1 MYRDET
7 KNLVEFPYKRVT
19 LDLTLDKYELNSD
32 QTLRTD
38 YYTISGYDNTVIKT
52 AYDTGLPIYIRY
64 KPLTGF
70 RPEVRETIAYGIYGH
85 TWYTSYNYNFATIST
100 PSSDPSYIKVNNII
114 AINGLEN
121 FTISLWIPA

>member
-19 LDLTLDKYELNSD
+19 LDLTLDRYELNSD

-52 AYDTGLPIYIRY
+52 AYDTGLPVYVECTVRKGSYPNYKFIIEESGNDIYWYAHSEEVFNSIGCFSGYPSQIRVNGIVN
-64 KPLTGF
+64 TNGF
-70 RPEVRETIAYGIYGH
+70 LSFKIHCWLPV
-85 TWYTSYNYNFATIST
+85 
-100 PSSDPSYIKVNNII
+100 
-114 AINGLEN
+114 
-121 FTISLWIPA
+121 

>member
-19 LDLTLDKYELNSD
+19 LDLTLDRYELNSD
-32 QTLRTD
+32 QTLRTE
-38 YYTISGYDNTVIKT
+38 YYTISGYDNSIIRT

-64 KPLTGF
+64 KPLVGF
-70 RPEVRETIAYGIYGH
+70 RPEVRETIAYGLYGH
-85 TWYTSYNYNFATIST
+85 SWFPIYTENFASIQTISDT
-100 PSSDPSYIKVNNII
+100 PSQIRVNGIT

-121 FTISLWIPA
+121 FTISLWIPS